1 MDLVLF
7 VADKIEWDQN
17 GTPPYVVEV
26 KKGLEKSL
34 EYAAFTYISYLWD
47 RKDTLKVLH
56 PWLEDAYWQ

>member
-1 MDLVLF
+1 MGS
-7 VADKIEWDQN
+7 KWD
-17 GTPPYVVEV
+17 TTICSRS

-56 PWLEDAYWQ
+56 PWLEDAYWQLKEIVE